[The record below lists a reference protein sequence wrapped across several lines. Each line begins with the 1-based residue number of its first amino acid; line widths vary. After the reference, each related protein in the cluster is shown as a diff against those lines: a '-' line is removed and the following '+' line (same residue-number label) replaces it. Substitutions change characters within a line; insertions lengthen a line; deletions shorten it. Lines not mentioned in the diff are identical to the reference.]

1 MTRRKFRAPLT
12 NRACLAELRFEY
24 PVGVV
29 NEEFCARYG
38 PWALIAGAS
47 EGLGAEYARQ
57 LAARGLDVL
66 LVARRDELLEQLA
79 QEIRHEF
86 GREARCASLDLA
98 SPQLADELREHTAG
112 IEIGLVVYN
121 AAFSLIGPFVEQKLE
136 DKLRILD
143 VNCRGPL
150 VVAHELGPAMLS
162 RGRGG
167 ILMMSSLAGFQG
179 SPWLATYAASK
190 AFDTVLAEGLWD
202 EFREHGVD
210 VLACCAGVTRTPN
223 FEKTQPRGGPKPMEP
238 RDVVTEALAA
248 LGRRPN
254 LVAGRF
260 NRIACFVMG
269 RLLPRRAAIRI
280 IGASTRRMYGT
291 PRPPL

>member
-1 MTRRKFRAPLT
+1 MD
-12 NRACLAELRFEY
+12 E
-24 PVGVV
+24 G
-29 NEEFCARYG
+29 FCARYG
-38 PWALIAGAS
+38 PWALVAGAS
-47 EGLGAEYARQ
+47 AGLGAEFARQ

-66 LVARRDELLEQLA
+66 LVARRGELLEQLA

-86 GREARCASLDLA
+86 GREVRCASLDLA
-98 SPQLADELREHTAG
+98 SPKLANELRACTAG
-112 IEIGLVVYN
+112 VEIGLVVYN
-121 AAFSLIGPFVEQKLE
+121 AASSLIGSFMEQKLD

-150 VVAHELGPAMLS
+150 VVAHELSGAMLA

-167 ILMMSSLAGFQG
+167 MLIMSSIAGFQG
-179 SPWLATYAASK
+179 SPWVATYAASK
-190 AFDTVLAEGLWD
+190 AYDTVLAEGLWD

-223 FEKTQPRGGPKPMEP
+223 YEASQPQGGPKPMEP
-238 RDVVTEALAA
+238 RDVVSEALAA

-254 LVAGRF
+254 LVTGRF
-260 NRIACFVMG
+260 NRLARFAMG
-269 RLLPRRAAIRI
+269 RLLPRRVAVRM

-291 PRPPL
+291 PSPPP